1 MDRESERIGLQEII
15 DKALEEMAREAGES
29 FELDRINLA
38 EFSRRTGLTRSRART
53 LKANGFK
60 VLPHGHCGMRAATTV
75 MSGFEGVADALLAD
89 GVTNSA
95 VIFERISERG
105 YRGGLTTVKNYIA
118 AHADLVPAKRRLARA
133 EPQGSRGRRFETGP
147 GEAYQMGWGS
157 SRSRT
162 GRAQRSGSRASRWS
176 ATTAARATSSSSPT
190 RGRRTC
196 SSA

>member
-15 DKALEEMAREAGES
+15 DKALEEMPREAGES

-60 VLPHGHCGMRAATTV
+60 VLPHGRCGMRAATTV

-89 GVTNSA
+89 GVTNSD

-133 EPQGSRGRRFETGP
+133 EPQGSRGRRSRPGPARRTRWTG
-147 GEAYQMGWGS
+147 GS

-196 SSA
+196 PSA